1 MIIDTHALIWF
12 MEGDSQLS
20 EAARMAIELN
30 AGGNLVSIAS
40 LWEMGIKW
48 SNGKLALSLPFG
60 EAIELIEQSGFK
72 ILSIS
77 KDDLITLSSLPFFHR
92 DPFDRLLIAQSLNY
106 DLPIV
111 TKDSEFSKYRV
122 DILW

>member
-20 EAARMAIELN
+20 EAARMAIESN

-48 SNGKLALSLPFG
+48 SSGKLALSLPFG

>member
-20 EAARMAIELN
+20 EAARMAIESN

-48 SNGKLALSLPFG
+48 SSGKLALSLPFG

-72 ILSIS
+72 ILSFS